1 MADLSKPLRA
11 MKRILILLLAL
22 IPVMASAQEIT
33 VNHNIK
39 DVVYENIIESDVT
52 YDDALKYILAYGVLN
67 NVVTHDNMIAGDLAP
82 QKLDYTSAG
91 YTRMKV
97 PLYLSNGYFSCR
109 MIFRFKEGRYKVEA
123 LGMIFHEGGL
133 GGTTSTLYDGYG
145 VMGFEISIDLVLKHL
160 ENKTTFIL
168 PSEEW

>member
-1 MADLSKPLRA
+1 MADLSKPLRT

-22 IPVMASAQEIT
+22 LPIMASAQEIT
-33 VNHNIK
+33 VNHDIK
-39 DVVYENIIESDVT
+39 DVVYDNIIESDVT

-97 PLYLSNGYFSCR
+97 PLYLSNGRFSCR

-123 LGMIFHEGGL
+123 FRMIFYEGDL
-133 GGTTSTLYDGYG
+133 GGATSALYDGYG
-145 VMGFEISIDLVLKHL
+145 VFGFDISIDLVLKHL
-160 ENKTTFIL
+160 ANKTTFIL
-168 PSEEW
+168 PSEDW

>member
-1 MADLSKPLRA
+1 MADLSKPLRT

-22 IPVMASAQEIT
+22 MPIMVNAQDIT
-33 VNHNIK
+33 VDHNVQ
-39 DVVYENIIESDVT
+39 DVVYEKVIESDVS
-52 YDDALKYILAYGVLN
+52 YDDALKYILAYGVLDN
-67 NVVTHDNMIAGDLAP
+67 IVMHDNMIAGDLAP
-82 QKLDYTSAG
+82 QKLDYESAG

-123 LGMIFHEGGL
+123 LGMIFYDGGL

-145 VMGFEISIDLVLKHL
+145 AFAFDIAIELVLKHL
-160 ENKTTFIL
+160 DRKTTFVL
-168 PSEEW
+168 PSDEW